1 MLKPMF
7 APTLYGVVLGLK
19 ISASRRVPNC
29 AEFVSFCALK
39 MLSSEDWMAAS
50 DIEWS

>member
-1 MLKPMF
+1 MF